1 MSSAVRSL
9 AREGGR
15 DQGDHRIAIVGMAA
29 RVPGASNPEEL
40 WELLGGEP
48 SIFSQK
54 WPAVDEGAAAE
65 ERLEIPVQV
74 NGKLRSRLTV
84 DAGTDKAVIEA
95 MALADERACKFIG
108 DKPVRKVVVVPGKL
122 VNIVV

>member
-1 MSSAVRSL
+1 
-9 AREGGR
+9 
-15 DQGDHRIAIVGMAA
+15 
-29 RVPGASNPEEL
+29 VPHFSEEV
-40 WELLGGEP
+40 WEQLGHPP
-48 SIFSQK
+48 SILQQP
-54 WPAVDEGAAAE
+54 WPTYRKEALVRDEWV
-65 ERLEIPVQV
+65 IVVQV

-84 DAGTDKAVIEA
+84 AAGTDKAVIEA